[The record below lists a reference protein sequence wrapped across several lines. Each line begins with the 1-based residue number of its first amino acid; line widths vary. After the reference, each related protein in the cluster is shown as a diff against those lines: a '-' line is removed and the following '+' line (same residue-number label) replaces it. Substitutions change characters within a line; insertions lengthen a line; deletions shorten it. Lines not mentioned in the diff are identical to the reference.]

1 MRDAASKAG
10 VQSRLGKIEGQM
22 SGVRRMIAE
31 DAYCVDVLHQ
41 VFAIQSALHQV
52 SRIIIGQHIETCVKD
67 VFEHGKP
74 ADRQAKIEELVALFA
89 KGIGLSK

>member
-1 MRDAASKAG
+1 
-10 VQSRLGKIEGQM
+10 M
-22 SGVRRMIAE
+22 SFTK
-31 DAYCVDVLHQ
+31 CLPFSQ
-41 VFAIQSALHQV
+41 PS
-52 SRIIIGQHIETCVKD
+52 VKD